1 MQEELKRQEEE
12 ALEKARAE
20 KAAEE
25 KRKQEEEEALAKA
38 RAEQEERAEKAKEEE
53 KRREEKAR
61 VEEARPATP
70 PMQMASTLKSL
81 VPMVS
86 RPVELE
92 AAQPVWKRTWDGC
105 QLWECVLEKRSETDK
120 FGFSHCSGK
129 KEYFKALGVSE
140 NATDVAGPEVLFI
153 RKVGGEGLLFSW
165 NEAHPDAVVQPGD
178 RISKVNGQT
187 SVDSMAQEL
196 RSSKVCIEVMR
207 YPEEFEVSLSKK
219 ADTNKKLGF
228 KFEKP
233 SNEKVRDLKITEVS
247 AEGHMP
253 DRNEQMVAKQRFH
266 YVVTLGMRIIRVN
279 SVEGD
284 AHLMKDELKNA
295 HDLTIRVRRAEVY
308 ALQKARMVKQ
318 AQILASL
325 SNLSATMRMG
335 SSNQL
340 LGV

>member
-1 MQEELKRQEEE
+1 MW
-12 ALEKARAE
+12 ASIADA
-20 KAAEE
+20 
-25 KRKQEEEEALAKA
+25 
-38 RAEQEERAEKAKEEE
+38 
-53 KRREEKAR
+53 
-61 VEEARPATP
+61 
-70 PMQMASTLKSL
+70 ASTANPPKLG
-81 VPMVS
+81 M
-86 RPVELE
+86 

-105 QLWECVLEKRSETDK
+105 QLWECVLEKRSDTDK

-140 NATDVAGPEVLFI
+140 NAIDVAGPEVLFI

-165 NEAHPDAVVQPGD
+165 NEAHPDAVIQPGD
-178 RISKVNGQT
+178 RVGKVNGQT

-196 RSSKVCIEVMR
+196 RTSDSQGRLGNGGGRRTRSSCPVCTLAAPCAWPSKVCIEVLR

-219 ADTNKKLGF
+219 ADAKKKLGF

-253 DRNEQMVAKQRFH
+253 DRNEQMVAEQRFH
-266 YVVTLGMRIIRVN
+266 YVVTPGMRIIRVN

-295 HDLTIRVRRAEVY
+295 QDLTLRVRRAEVY